1 MITAATQRRDNKM
14 DKYSKVY
21 KKLNELRLQEIDK
34 ICEIYDSGHLS
45 SSVALNIPTDFIE
58 VVRCKDC
65 IYHTENDECTNGRWD
80 NWSNSDYEL
89 YPEALEM
96 DYCSYGV
103 RKNG

>member
-1 MITAATQRRDNKM
+1 M
-14 DKYSKVY
+14 DRKTVQNVLDWY
-21 KKLNELRLQEIDK
+21 KNSHTKETHDADIVK
-34 ICEIYDSGHLS
+34 
-45 SSVALNIPTDFIE
+45 

-65 IYHTENDECTNGRWD
+65 IYHTEDDECTNGRWD

>member
-1 MITAATQRRDNKM
+1 MDRKM
-14 DKYSKVY
+14 VQNVLDWY
-21 KKLNELRLQEIDK
+21 KNSHTKETYDIDIVK
-34 ICEIYDSGHLS
+34 
-45 SSVALNIPTDFIE
+45 

-65 IYHTENDECTNGRWD
+65 IYHTEDDECTNGRWD